1 MGHLIYKVFCQ
12 VADFG
17 FLNTQS
23 FNILEHMR
31 KENFKIGGFK
41 LTDEIK
47 DGLEY
52 VYLKML
58 KDFEIEFSIDSDLGS
73 ESSNN
78 RHEVIMET
86 QSAESNTLD
95 ATNNVNH
102 RQNSQII
109 PDTQS
114 LLQLMSQNRTEQTN
128 FSNNTTVDLLLTNKY

>member
-58 KDFEIEFSIDSDLGS
+58 KDFEVKLPGD
-73 ESSNN
+73 
-78 RHEVIMET
+78 
-86 QSAESNTLD
+86 D
-95 ATNNVNH
+95 AAANDTAG
-102 RQNSQII
+102 I
-109 PDTQS
+109 P
-114 LLQLMSQNRTEQTN
+114 
-128 FSNNTTVDLLLTNKY
+128 